1 MNFNLK
7 SEKRILYGKI
17 VKAMDYENNVRVA
30 LLSSEKL
37 EALEKQNAIEQESM
51 ASAQVEQLDF
61 GGAQNNNLSAMT
73 VTQPEQTTMLDSNP
87 MMSSSGMNKFINFDG
102 GPTPG
107 DVGPSQAA
115 NGFGLPISNVG
126 GSDMLQ
132 VTNPQDLNTLMSI
145 VPTNVETV
153 QNTSVSPFAAN
164 PIPVSNPIQEEAQLQ
179 QPMQP
184 MIPPQD
190 VPTLNDLQVPTR
202 EVLANEPTNVNEN
215 LFSSLSMDK
224 PPVVETVGQPA
235 MANQIVAQPA
245 AVAPA
250 PVQPTPMPVAQP
262 TTYAADGTPMVSST
276 QMPVEPQ
283 PVAVAETQAQPA
295 VETQAPRTITDINE
309 FREYVLDKADEYYQK
324 FLDDIEA
331 VLDQAVEQKE
341 TLGELPQTQNAQTL
355 DNPLINDA
363 FTHISN
369 ISIDP
374 GAPGGMGMAA

>member
-7 SEKRILYGKI
+7 SEKRILYGKV

-37 EALEKQNAIEQESM
+37 AALEKQNAIEQESM

-61 GGAQNNNLSAMT
+61 GGAPTNNNLSSMT
-73 VTQPEQTTMLDSNP
+73 VTPPAQTQMLDSNP
-87 MMSSSGMNKFINFDG
+87 MMSSGGMNKFINFDG

-107 DVGPSQAA
+107 DVGPSQVSDA
-115 NGFGLPISNVG
+115 NNPFSLPLSNVG
-126 GSDMLQ
+126 GSDTLQ

-153 QNTSVSPFAAN
+153 PQNTVASGSPFATTS
-164 PIPVSNPIQEEAQLQ
+164 IPASNPFGGLLQPQQTTLPQE
-179 QPMQP
+179 P
-184 MIPPQD
+184 
-190 VPTLNDLQVPTR
+190 VPSLTDLQVPTK

-224 PPVVETVGQPA
+224 PPVVETTVTQPA
-235 MANQIVAQPA
+235 QQVAQPEPATVAQPA
-245 AVAPA
+245 VANP
-250 PVQPTPMPVAQP
+250 PL
-262 TTYAADGTPMVSST
+262 AADGTPMVSST
-276 QMPVEPQ
+276 QL
-283 PVAVAETQAQPA
+283 TAQPA
-295 VETQAPRTITDINE
+295 AVPTETPAATTEAQGPKTITTIEE

-341 TLGELPQTQNAQTL
+341 SLGALPQTQTAPTL
-355 DNPLINDA
+355 DNPLISDA
-363 FTHISN
+363 LTHISN

-374 GAPGGMGMAA
+374 GSPGMAA

>member
-7 SEKRILYGKI
+7 SEKRILYGKV

-37 EALEKQNAIEQESM
+37 EALEKQNVIEQESM

-61 GGAQNNNLSAMT
+61 GGAPANNNLSSMT
-73 VTQPEQTTMLDSNP
+73 VTPPAQTQMLDSNP
-87 MMSSSGMNKFINFDG
+87 MMTSGGMNKFINFDG

-107 DVGPSQAA
+107 DVGPSQMSDAS
-115 NGFGLPISNVG
+115 NPFSLPLSNVG
-126 GSDMLQ
+126 GSDTLQ

-153 QNTSVSPFAAN
+153 PQNTATSGSPFATTS
-164 PIPVSNPIQEEAQLQ
+164 IPASNPLGGLLQPQQTTLPQEQ
-179 QPMQP
+179 
-184 MIPPQD
+184 
-190 VPTLNDLQVPTR
+190 VPSLTDLQVPTK

-224 PPVVETVGQPA
+224 PPVVETTVTQPVQQVVAQPQPA
-235 MANQIVAQPA
+235 TVAQPAVANPPLAADGTQMVSSTQLTAQPA
-245 AVAPA
+245 AV
-250 PVQPTPMPVAQP
+250 
-262 TTYAADGTPMVSST
+262 
-276 QMPVEPQ
+276 PVE
-283 PVAVAETQAQPA
+283 TPA
-295 VETQAPRTITDINE
+295 ATTEVQGTKTITTIEE

-341 TLGELPQTQNAQTL
+341 SLGALPQTQTAPTL

-363 FTHISN
+363 LTHISN

-374 GAPGGMGMAA
+374 GAPGMAA

>member
-7 SEKRILYGKI
+7 SEKRILYGKV

-37 EALEKQNAIEQESM
+37 EALEKQNVIEQESM

-61 GGAQNNNLSAMT
+61 GGAPANNNLSGMT
-73 VTQPEQTTMLDSNP
+73 VTPPAQTQMLDSNP
-87 MMSSSGMNKFINFDG
+87 MMTSGGMNKFINFDG

-107 DVGPSQAA
+107 DVGPSQMSDAS
-115 NGFGLPISNVG
+115 NPFSLPLSNVG
-126 GSDMLQ
+126 GSDTLQ

-153 QNTSVSPFAAN
+153 PQNTATSGSPFATTS
-164 PIPVSNPIQEEAQLQ
+164 IPASNPLGGLLQPQQTTLPQEQ
-179 QPMQP
+179 
-184 MIPPQD
+184 
-190 VPTLNDLQVPTR
+190 VPSLTDLQVPTK

-224 PPVVETVGQPA
+224 PPVVETTVTQPVQQVVAQPQPA
-235 MANQIVAQPA
+235 TVAQPAVANPPLAADGTQMVSSTQLTAQPA
-245 AVAPA
+245 AV
-250 PVQPTPMPVAQP
+250 
-262 TTYAADGTPMVSST
+262 
-276 QMPVEPQ
+276 PVETP
-283 PVAVAETQAQPA
+283 AATTEAQG
-295 VETQAPRTITDINE
+295 TRTITTIEE

-341 TLGELPQTQNAQTL
+341 SLGALPQTQTAPTL

-363 FTHISN
+363 LTHISN

-374 GAPGGMGMAA
+374 GSPGMAA

>member
-7 SEKRILYGKI
+7 SEKRILYGKV

-37 EALEKQNAIEQESM
+37 EALEKQNVIEQESM

-61 GGAQNNNLSAMT
+61 GGAPANNNLSGMT
-73 VTQPEQTTMLDSNP
+73 VTPPAQTQMLDSNP
-87 MMSSSGMNKFINFDG
+87 MMTSGGMNKFINFDG

-107 DVGPSQAA
+107 DVGPSQMSDAS
-115 NGFGLPISNVG
+115 NPFSLPLSNVG
-126 GSDMLQ
+126 GSDTLQ

-153 QNTSVSPFAAN
+153 PQNTAASGSPFATTSTPA
-164 PIPVSNPIQEEAQLQ
+164 SNPLGGLLQPQQTTLPQE
-179 QPMQP
+179 P
-184 MIPPQD
+184 
-190 VPTLNDLQVPTR
+190 VPSLTDLQVPTK

-224 PPVVETVGQPA
+224 PPVVETTVTQPA
-235 MANQIVAQPA
+235 QQVVAQPQPATVAQPTVANPPLAADGTQMVSSTQLTAQPA
-245 AVAPA
+245 AVPFETSAA
-250 PVQPTPMPVAQP
+250 TTEAQ
-262 TTYAADGTPMVSST
+262 GT
-276 QMPVEPQ
+276 
-283 PVAVAETQAQPA
+283 
-295 VETQAPRTITDINE
+295 RTITTIEE

-341 TLGELPQTQNAQTL
+341 SLGALPQTQTAPTL

-363 FTHISN
+363 LTHISN

-374 GAPGGMGMAA
+374 GSPGMAA

>member
-7 SEKRILYGKI
+7 SEKRILYGKV

-37 EALEKQNAIEQESM
+37 EALEKQNVIEQESM

-61 GGAQNNNLSAMT
+61 GGAPANNNLSGMT
-73 VTQPEQTTMLDSNP
+73 VTPPAQTQMLDSNP
-87 MMSSSGMNKFINFDG
+87 MMTSGGMNKFINFDG

-107 DVGPSQAA
+107 DVGPSQMSDAS
-115 NGFGLPISNVG
+115 NPFSLPLSNVG
-126 GSDMLQ
+126 GSDTLQ

-153 QNTSVSPFAAN
+153 PQNTAASGSPFATTS
-164 PIPVSNPIQEEAQLQ
+164 IPASNPLGGLLQPQQTTLPQES
-179 QPMQP
+179 
-184 MIPPQD
+184 
-190 VPTLNDLQVPTR
+190 VPSLTDLQVPTK

-224 PPVVETVGQPA
+224 PPVVETTVTQPA
-235 MANQIVAQPA
+235 QQVVAQPQPATVAQPAVANPPLAADGTQMVSSTQLTAQPA
-245 AVAPA
+245 AV
-250 PVQPTPMPVAQP
+250 
-262 TTYAADGTPMVSST
+262 
-276 QMPVEPQ
+276 PVETP
-283 PVAVAETQAQPA
+283 AATTEAQG
-295 VETQAPRTITDINE
+295 TKTITTIEE

-341 TLGELPQTQNAQTL
+341 SLGALPQTQTAPTL

-363 FTHISN
+363 LTHISN

-374 GAPGGMGMAA
+374 GSPGMAA

>member
-7 SEKRILYGKI
+7 SEKRILYGKV

-37 EALEKQNAIEQESM
+37 EALEKQNVIEQESM

-61 GGAQNNNLSAMT
+61 GGAPANNNLSGMT
-73 VTQPEQTTMLDSNP
+73 VTPPAQTQMLDSNP
-87 MMSSSGMNKFINFDG
+87 MMTSGGMNKFINFDG

-107 DVGPSQAA
+107 DVGPSQMSDAS
-115 NGFGLPISNVG
+115 NPFSLPLSNVG
-126 GSDMLQ
+126 GSDTLQ

-153 QNTSVSPFAAN
+153 PQNTAASGSPFATTS
-164 PIPVSNPIQEEAQLQ
+164 IPASNPLGGLLQPQQTTLPQEQ
-179 QPMQP
+179 
-184 MIPPQD
+184 
-190 VPTLNDLQVPTR
+190 VPSLTDLQVPTK

-224 PPVVETVGQPA
+224 PPVVETTVTQPA
-235 MANQIVAQPA
+235 QQVVAQPQPATVAQPAVANPPLAADGTQMVSSTQLTAQPA
-245 AVAPA
+245 AV
-250 PVQPTPMPVAQP
+250 
-262 TTYAADGTPMVSST
+262 
-276 QMPVEPQ
+276 PVETP
-283 PVAVAETQAQPA
+283 AATTEAQG
-295 VETQAPRTITDINE
+295 TKTITTIEE

-341 TLGELPQTQNAQTL
+341 SLGALPQTQTAPTL

-363 FTHISN
+363 LTHISN

-374 GAPGGMGMAA
+374 GSPGMAA

>member
-7 SEKRILYGKI
+7 SEKRILYGKV

-37 EALEKQNAIEQESM
+37 EALEKQNVIEQESM

-61 GGAQNNNLSAMT
+61 GGAPANNNLSGMT
-73 VTQPEQTTMLDSNP
+73 VTPPAQTQMLDSNP
-87 MMSSSGMNKFINFDG
+87 MMTSGGMNKFINFDG

-107 DVGPSQAA
+107 DVGPSQMSDAS
-115 NGFGLPISNVG
+115 NPFSLPLSNVG
-126 GSDMLQ
+126 GSDTLQ

-153 QNTSVSPFAAN
+153 PQNTATSGSPFATTS
-164 PIPVSNPIQEEAQLQ
+164 IPASNPLGGLLQPQQTTLPQES
-179 QPMQP
+179 
-184 MIPPQD
+184 
-190 VPTLNDLQVPTR
+190 VPSLTDLQVPTK

-224 PPVVETVGQPA
+224 PPVVETTVTQPVQQVVAQPQPA
-235 MANQIVAQPA
+235 TVAQPAVANPPLAADGTQMVSSTQLTAQPA
-245 AVAPA
+245 AV
-250 PVQPTPMPVAQP
+250 
-262 TTYAADGTPMVSST
+262 
-276 QMPVEPQ
+276 PVETP
-283 PVAVAETQAQPA
+283 AATTEAQG
-295 VETQAPRTITDINE
+295 TRTITTIEE

-341 TLGELPQTQNAQTL
+341 SLGALPQTQTAPTL

-363 FTHISN
+363 LTHISN

-374 GAPGGMGMAA
+374 GAPGMAA